1 MELTETILAA
11 VMVATTA
18 FYLLQAYKF
27 DLQMMQQNSYRNER
41 YFKWWRMSK
50 DYASMSR
57 ISDLAVFLL
66 LVSMFPKVVT
76 LPIAIIVFAIKAAIL
91 LKKKYKK
98 PLVMT
103 KRVWRLLSAMI
114 VATLVVAALSC
125 SPHADAGINITAAG
139 AALTAM
145 AVLSWGVLALCNA
158 AMQPIEKS
166 INNSYVN
173 DARRIIG
180 EMPSLKVVGI
190 TGSYGKTSTKHYLNR
205 ILSEQF
211 NVVMTPG
218 SFNTPMG
225 VTRTIREMLKPYTE
239 IFICEM
245 GAKQRGDIKEICDIV
260 HPQYG
265 IITAVGEQHMESFKS
280 IENVQRTK
288 FELAD
293 ALPADGFCVVNDDFP
308 YVANREVDNTS
319 CLRYAVQA
327 TANADYTAC
336 NIEYS
341 EHGTRFDVADKKGGT
356 VMSLETRLVG
366 ECNISNLLAAVVMAM
381 KLGVPADKIRYAV
394 SQIEQVE
401 HRLNMKRTPGGVT
414 IIDDAFN
421 SNPHGSRMALDVLA
435 RMTRGKRIV
444 VTPGM
449 IELGDRQ
456 QALNEAFGE
465 HIAETVDV
473 AIVVG
478 QYNRDAIVEGIKKS
492 GTFNDDNLIVVD
504 SFAEAQQRLA
514 SLLQMGDT
522 VLYEND
528 LPDTF
533 KYAINKTTHN
543 NTKRK

>member
-1 MELTETILAA
+1 
-11 VMVATTA
+11 
-18 FYLLQAYKF
+18 
-27 DLQMMQQNSYRNER
+27 
-41 YFKWWRMSK
+41 
-50 DYASMSR
+50 
-57 ISDLAVFLL
+57 
-66 LVSMFPKVVT
+66 
-76 LPIAIIVFAIKAAIL
+76 
-91 LKKKYKK
+91 
-98 PLVMT
+98 
-103 KRVWRLLSAMI
+103 MI

-158 AMQPIEKS
+158 AMQPVEKS

-293 ALPADGFCVVNDDFP
+293 ALLPTASAWSTMTSHTWPTAKLTTLRACAMPCKPPQTPTTPRATLNIRNTAPASTWQTK
-308 YVANREVDNTS
+308 R
-319 CLRYAVQA
+319 R
-327 TANADYTAC
+327 
-336 NIEYS
+336 
-341 EHGTRFDVADKKGGT
+341 HRDVARNASCGRMQHLQPSRRRYHGD
-356 VMSLETRLVG
+356 ETGCASR
-366 ECNISNLLAAVVMAM
+366 
-381 KLGVPADKIRYAV
+381 
-394 SQIEQVE
+394 Q
-401 HRLNMKRTPGGVT
+401 
-414 IIDDAFN
+414 
-421 SNPHGSRMALDVLA
+421 NPLCR
-435 RMTRGKRIV
+435 K
-444 VTPGM
+444 
-449 IELGDRQ
+449 
-456 QALNEAFGE
+456 
-465 HIAETVDV
+465 
-473 AIVVG
+473 
-478 QYNRDAIVEGIKKS
+478 
-492 GTFNDDNLIVVD
+492 
-504 SFAEAQQRLA
+504 
-514 SLLQMGDT
+514 
-522 VLYEND
+522 
-528 LPDTF
+528 PD
-533 KYAINKTTHN
+533 
-543 NTKRK
+543 

>member
-1 MELTETILAA
+1 MELTVTILAT

-18 FYLLQAYKF
+18 FYLLQVYKF

-158 AMQPIEKS
+158 AMQPVEKS

-327 TANADYTAC
+327 TANADYTAR

-366 ECNISNLLAAVVMAM
+366 ECNISNLLAAVI
-381 KLGVPADKIRYAV
+381 LSLI
-394 SQIEQVE
+394 
-401 HRLNMKRTPGGVT
+401 
-414 IIDDAFN
+414 
-421 SNPHGSRMALDVLA
+421 
-435 RMTRGKRIV
+435 
-444 VTPGM
+444 
-449 IELGDRQ
+449 
-456 QALNEAFGE
+456 
-465 HIAETVDV
+465 HI
-473 AIVVG
+473 
-478 QYNRDAIVEGIKKS
+478 
-492 GTFNDDNLIVVD
+492 
-504 SFAEAQQRLA
+504 
-514 SLLQMGDT
+514 
-522 VLYEND
+522 
-528 LPDTF
+528 
-533 KYAINKTTHN
+533 
-543 NTKRK
+543 

>member
-1 MELTETILAA
+1 MDVLNTAIAGLLA
-11 VMVATTA
+11 VATA
-18 FYLLQAYKF
+18 FYLYQVYRV
-27 DLQMMQQNSYRNER
+27 DLQMMQQNSYRNDR
-41 YFKWWRMSK
+41 YFKWWRMSRN
-50 DYASMSR
+50 YCSMSR
-57 ISDLAVFLL
+57 IVDLLMLL
-66 LVSMFPKVVT
+66 LMWSMFPMVVT
-76 LPIAIIVFAIKAAIL
+76 FPIVTVVFAVKAVRL
-91 LKKKYKK
+91 MRKKYKK

-103 KRVWRLLSAMI
+103 NRVKRLLSAMAVFTLAVAVLPFAVTAGGDI
-114 VATLVVAALSC
+114 VGSLAAIAFVLAVLACLSWIVVAMS
-125 SPHADAGINITAAG
+125 N
-139 AALTAM
+139 
-145 AVLSWGVLALCNA
+145 GV
-158 AMQPIEKS
+158 MQPVERS
-166 INNSYVN
+166 INNGYVN
-173 DARRIIG
+173 DAKRIIRQ
-180 EMPSLKVVGI
+180 MDQLTVVGI

-211 NVVMTPG
+211 SVVMTPG
-218 SFNTPMG
+218 SYNTPMG
-225 VTRTIREMLKPYTE
+225 VTRTVRELLKPYTE

-245 GAKQRGDIKEICDIV
+245 GAKQLGDIKEICDIV
-260 HPQYG
+260 HPRYG
-265 IITAVGEQHMESFKS
+265 IITAVGEQHMESFKT

-308 YVANREVDNTS
+308 YVANREVGNTE
-319 CLRYAVQA
+319 CVRYAVQC
-327 TANADYTAC
+327 TDHADYRAA

-341 EHGTRFDVADKKGGT
+341 ENGTRFDVVDANGRT
-356 VMSLETRLVG
+356 VLQLATRLVG
-366 ECNISNLLAAVVMAM
+366 ECNISNLLAAVIVA
-381 KLGVPADKIRYAV
+381 KRLGVADDKIRYAV

-435 RMTRGKRIV
+435 RMKKGKRIV

-465 HIAETVDV
+465 HVAESVDV

-478 QYNRDAIVEGIKKS
+478 QYNRDAIVGGIRRS
-492 GTFNDDNLIVVD
+492 GKLAEDGLIIVD

-514 SLLQMGDT
+514 TLLQPGDT
-522 VLYEND
+522 ILYEND

-533 KYAINKTTHN
+533 K
-543 NTKRK
+543 

>member
-1 MELTETILAA
+1 MELTVTILAA

-18 FYLLQAYKF
+18 FYLLQVYKF
-27 DLQMMQQNSYRNER
+27 DLQMMQQNSYRNKR

-57 ISDLAVFLL
+57 ISDLAVYLL

-158 AMQPIEKS
+158 AMQPVEKS

-341 EHGTRFDVADKKGGT
+341 EHGTRFDVADKKGVT

-366 ECNISNLLAAVVMAM
+366 ECNISNLLAAVIMAM

-533 KYAINKTTHN
+533 K
-543 NTKRK
+543 

>member
-1 MELTETILAA
+1 MELTVTILAA

-18 FYLLQAYKF
+18 FYLLQVYKF

-114 VATLVVAALSC
+114 VATLIVAALSC
-125 SPHADAGINITAAG
+125 SPHADDGINITAAG

-158 AMQPIEKS
+158 AMQPVEKS

-173 DARRIIG
+173 DARHIIG

-280 IENVQRTK
+280 IENVQRT
-288 FELAD
+288 
-293 ALPADGFCVVNDDFP
+293 
-308 YVANREVDNTS
+308 
-319 CLRYAVQA
+319 
-327 TANADYTAC
+327 
-336 NIEYS
+336 
-341 EHGTRFDVADKKGGT
+341 
-356 VMSLETRLVG
+356 
-366 ECNISNLLAAVVMAM
+366 
-381 KLGVPADKIRYAV
+381 
-394 SQIEQVE
+394 
-401 HRLNMKRTPGGVT
+401 
-414 IIDDAFN
+414 
-421 SNPHGSRMALDVLA
+421 
-435 RMTRGKRIV
+435 
-444 VTPGM
+444 
-449 IELGDRQ
+449 
-456 QALNEAFGE
+456 
-465 HIAETVDV
+465 
-473 AIVVG
+473 
-478 QYNRDAIVEGIKKS
+478 
-492 GTFNDDNLIVVD
+492 
-504 SFAEAQQRLA
+504 
-514 SLLQMGDT
+514 
-522 VLYEND
+522 
-528 LPDTF
+528 
-533 KYAINKTTHN
+533 
-543 NTKRK
+543 